1 MSFCTRRGDG
11 GETELLGGQR
21 VPKDH
26 PLVAAVGEI
35 DEFNAL
41 LGVVVAFSEHQAERE
56 VLIEIQKDLFLIGT
70 ELSGNGKARISKR
83 INSNRVAELEQ
94 ELDSIEKELPT
105 LTHFILP
112 GGSRHASLFHLAR
125 TICRRAERSI
135 VTLSKRQKV
144 DPQIIIY
151 LNRLGDLLFMM
162 ARKANREKRVEEII
176 WRGNKL
182 PAK

>member
-1 MSFCTRRGDG
+1 MSFCTHRGDG
-11 GETELLGGQR
+11 GETELLGGKR

-41 LGVVVAFSEHQAERE
+41 LGVVLAFSERPNDRE

-94 ELDSIEKELPT
+94 GLDSIEKELPT

-112 GGSRHASLFHLAR
+112 GGSRPASLFHLAR
-125 TICRRAERSI
+125 TVCRRAERSI
-135 VTLSKRQKV
+135 VTLSKKQKI
-144 DPQIIIY
+144 DPQIPIY

-162 ARKANREKRVEEII
+162 ARKANREKRVDEVI
-176 WRGNKL
+176 WRGNRI
-182 PAK
+182 PGR

>member
-26 PLVAAVGEI
+26 PLVAAVGDL

-41 LGVVVAFSEHQAERE
+41 LGVVAAFSEHPADCE
-56 VLIEIQKDLFLIGT
+56 VLVEMQKDVFIIGT
-70 ELSGNGKARISKR
+70 ELGNEKARISKR
-83 INSNRVAELEQ
+83 INSNRVAEIEQ
-94 ELDSIEKELPT
+94 VMDEIEKDLPA
-105 LTHFILP
+105 LKHFILP
-112 GGSRHASLFHLAR
+112 GGSKLASLLHLAR

-135 VTLSKRQKV
+135 ATLSKKQKV

-162 ARKANREKRVEEII
+162 ARKMNRKKRVEEII
-176 WRGNKL
+176 WRGNRMRGR
-182 PAK
+182 